1 MSKFA
6 KLVHT
11 LKEKGEEAKVQGKS
25 RREDYTAMKVYVPK
39 DLHRRLK
46 LKAVEEGK
54 EISELVEEALKGFL
68 EGGRAYPLGG
78 QRVETVVSRKMSA
91 CCFAGITIPLAPF
104 AMSFS

>member
-11 LKEKGEEAKVQGKS
+11 LKKKREEAKTQGES
-25 RREDYTAMKVYVPK
+25 RREDYTALKVYIPK

-54 EISELVEEALKGFL
+54 EISELVEEAVMKLLDG
-68 EGGRAYPLGG
+68 
-78 QRVETVVSRKMSA
+78 
-91 CCFAGITIPLAPF
+91 
-104 AMSFS
+104 